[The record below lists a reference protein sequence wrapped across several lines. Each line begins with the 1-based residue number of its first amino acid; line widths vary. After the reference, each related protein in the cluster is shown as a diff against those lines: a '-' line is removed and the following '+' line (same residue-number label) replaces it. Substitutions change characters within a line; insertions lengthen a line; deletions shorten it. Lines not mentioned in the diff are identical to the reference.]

1 MLNPIQ
7 TQAYEQHSIAR
18 ALCAGCSKQLEP
30 DETHCCEECVAQA
43 IYYRDPN
50 HFMAEDDDE
59 NTLSPREKD

>member
-1 MLNPIQ
+1 
-7 TQAYEQHSIAR
+7 TYEQQSIAR

-50 HFMAEDDDE
+50 HFMVEDEDE
-59 NTLSPREKD
+59 GSH

>member
-7 TQAYEQHSIAR
+7 TQTYEQQSIAR

-50 HFMAEDDDE
+50 HFVAEDEDE
-59 NTLSPREKD
+59 ENSSSAL